1 MQIHENNTEMYKFSN
16 QKKKKK
22 GKKKTGTGP
31 RIWNVAK

>member
-16 QKKKKK
+16 QKKKK